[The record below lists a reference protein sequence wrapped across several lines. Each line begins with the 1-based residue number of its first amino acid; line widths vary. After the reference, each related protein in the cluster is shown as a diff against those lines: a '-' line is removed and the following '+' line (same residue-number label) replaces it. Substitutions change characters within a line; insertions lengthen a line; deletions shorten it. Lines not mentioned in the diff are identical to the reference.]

1 MYEAS
6 NAVAKAEKSPQVVA
20 GSNALAKPTFPAWGV
35 SLIFSLLFTAFY
47 NQSLFLNRPGLSGDS
62 RV

>member
-6 NAVAKAEKSPQVVA
+6 NALAKAEKSPQVVA
-20 GSNALAKPTFPAWGV
+20 GSNILAKPTFPAWGV

-47 NQSLFLNRPGLSGDS
+47 NQSLFQGL
-62 RV
+62 